1 MPATVRPGA
10 PRWTKLDAS
19 STSRQIRS
27 VGARGEEAPLHRPGL
42 RPRGRACVRG
52 GRGGGPSGLHR
63 GQDRRSAERPPDR
76 CRLAAV
82 VQAGQVSAV
91 PATASQKRRLTPSV
105 TAPSAVAARVPSKS
119 ALRAPGPRTRT
130 GTHTHTSSRT
140 RTHNPSHTHTQP
152 SAQPQAPQT
161 LTVART
167 GLRAHTGPRT
177 RTGLHTRL
185 GPRTHSASRTHGPA
199 QPLTGHGEH
208 IQVRSHAHGPS
219 RARSLSVT
227 RRPHIQTRPSRAHGP
242 EPERRV
248 ALARTRETHTRAGP
262 RT

>member
-1 MPATVRPGA
+1 M
-10 PRWTKLDAS
+10 
-19 STSRQIRS
+19 SRQIRS

-91 PATASQKRRLTPSV
+91 PATASQKRRLRPSV

-130 GTHTHTSSRT
+130 GTHTHEFAHAHTQSLTHAHTALRTATGSSDTHSRPHRPP
-140 RTHNPSHTHTQP
+140 RTHRASHTHRPPHTP
-152 SAQPQAPQT
+152 GPAHAQRLAHT
-161 LTVART
+161 RARAAAHRSPRT
-167 GLRAHTGPRT
+167 HTGPLTRT
-177 RTGLHTRL
+177 R
-185 GPRTHSASRTHGPA
+185 
-199 QPLTGHGEH
+199 
-208 IQVRSHAHGPS
+208 
-219 RARSLSVT
+219 
-227 RRPHIQTRPSRAHGP
+227 
-242 EPERRV
+242 
-248 ALARTRETHTRAGP
+248 ALARTQPLCHTPTSHPNTAVARTRA

>member
-1 MPATVRPGA
+1 MDKAGRKFNVPADPVG
-10 PRWTKLDAS
+10 
-19 STSRQIRS
+19 RS
-27 VGARGEEAPLHRPGL
+27 ARGRSPAPPTRP
-42 RPRGRACVRG
+42 A
-52 GRGGGPSGLHR
+52 
-63 GQDRRSAERPPDR
+63 
-76 CRLAAV
+76 
-82 VQAGQVSAV
+82 
-91 PATASQKRRLTPSV
+91 
-105 TAPSAVAARVPSKS
+105 
-119 ALRAPGPRTRT
+119 APGPRVRP
-130 GTHTHTSSRT
+130 GRT
-140 RTHNPSHTHTQP
+140 RRRAEWASQGAGPEVCGETPRPMSAGRSGAGGTSLRRPGDRLPEKAPQALSHRTLRRRGASALKICPTRPGPSHAHWHSHTHEFAHAHTQ
-152 SAQPQAPQT
+152 SLTHAHTALRT
-161 LTVART
+161 ATGSSDTVART

-199 QPLTGHGEH
+199 QPLTGHREH